1 MTHRATPAER
11 GVQLLLAGWL
21 AVTVL
26 SQHPQRSF
34 DALRRYDKVG
44 AIPNWRFFA
53 PFPIQHDYVL
63 LYRAVGDD
71 GTVTPWRRAMERQ
84 KRSWSSVVWSPG
96 RRGEKSVLAVCAE
109 LVTDLLA
116 GGQEAVRDSVTDRML
131 REFVRQT
138 ALMDREIS
146 DSWRRCQFL
155 ICESGGYESGIQPKF
170 LHVSSFFALRPGT
183 D

>member
-1 MTHRATPAER
+1 MPHRTTPGER

-63 LYRAVGDD
+63 LYRVAGDD
-71 GTVTPWRRAMERQ
+71 GRVTPWRRAMERQ

-116 GGQEAVRDSVTDRML
+116 GGQEAVRDGVPDRML
-131 REFVRQT
+131 RAFVRQA
-138 ALMDREIS
+138 ALMDPETPA
-146 DSWRRCQFL
+146 DGRRCQFL
-155 ICESGGYESGIQPKF
+155 ICESGGYETAIAPKF
-170 LHVSSFFALRPGT
+170 LHASPFFALRPEAE
-183 D
+183 